1 VDQDIACV
9 PAVSRRGIPLGCE
22 GFAGNH
28 NDVTTLE
35 EIVETMERRYGC
47 ADRICVMDRG
57 VVCFVA
63 GGSSFVAGRSS
74 LSQRARSKLPK

>member
-1 VDQDIACV
+1 M
-9 PAVSRRGIPLGCE
+9 PLGYE